1 MSVSTLVFSQF
12 SSTSKFAVKLD
23 FLWWNFIFLF
33 ILFFFFTFSGNS
45 LFMKTCCSTLQ
56 CFWSLRLV
64 HVASICALAKMRI
77 SYFVSSKYD
86 CVTFISQAASKYK

>member
-12 SSTSKFAVKLD
+12 SSMFKICCEVRFSLVEFY
-23 FLWWNFIFLF
+23 FYFFI
-33 ILFFFFTFSGNS
+33 FFFTFSGNS
-45 LFMKTCCSTLQ
+45 SFMKTCCSTLQ